1 MLDGTAVKEIAG
13 LAQGAQGATERTHKI
28 GQHVFSTTPLHH
40 LPFKAEA
47 EPTALPFNSLGAMA
61 EYLKA
66 NRDGLEL
73 DKLVLLVS
81 SPTVVQLY
89 GPIVGEKKQRLCYA
103 TAVAK
108 NLIEKWVDTYHPQE
122 AFVVAMQSR
131 FEDIHDRA
139 AVLRVISKLREEQS
153 LEHDDDGI
161 GQRATVKAGVVL
173 ATQVEVPNPVTLA
186 PFRTFREVSQPGSQF
201 VLRVQKGP
209 SVALFEAD
217 GGAWQIQAVE
227 RVAAWLS
234 QEITGVP
241 VLR

>member
-13 LAQGAQGATERTHKI
+13 LAQGAQGAEARTLKI
-28 GQHVFSTTPLHH
+28 GEHTFSTTPLLH
-40 LPFKAEA
+40 LPPKPES
-47 EPTALPFNSLGAMA
+47 EPAALHFGSLGAMV
-61 EYLKA
+61 EYVKA
-66 NRDGLEL
+66 NRDAL
-73 DKLVLLVS
+73 DLKALVLLVE
-81 SPTVVQLY
+81 SPTVVRLL
-89 GPIVGEKKQRLCYA
+89 GPIVGEKKQRFCYA
-103 TAVAK
+103 TATAK
-108 NLIEKWVDTYHPQE
+108 NLVEKWVDTYHPQE

-131 FEDIHDRA
+131 FEDMHDRA

-153 LEHDDDGI
+153 LESEDDGV

-186 PFRTFREVSQPGSQF
+186 PFRTFREVVQPGSQF

-217 GGAWQIQAVE
+217 GGSWQIDAVGA
-227 RVAAWLS
+227 VAAWLS
-234 QEITGVP
+234 NEVSDIP